1 MFKNIL
7 LILLIFIAALFLSW
21 LIDLGGFVEMIFLD
35 YKITISISFFI
46 GSLIFLYFI
55 FYLILNSVNKINN
68 LRSNFNHFIFNNP
81 KRLENKLN
89 KEHKNFINN
98 ISKILKE
105 VNNKNFSKAA
115 QLEQNIKS
123 NFYSK
128 ELKSQILLQ
137 INNEIILKS

>member
-7 LILLIFIAALFLSW
+7 LILLILIAALFLSW

>member
-7 LILLIFIAALFLSW
+7 LILLILIVTLFLSW
-21 LIDLGGFVEMIFLD
+21 LIDLGGFVEMTFLD

-81 KRLENKLN
+81 KRLEKKLN